1 MTRTGLLLAA
11 GASRRFGADDKL
23 LAMLHDRPVIA
34 HAAEAMRKASLER
47 RIAVIANAE
56 LRPFLSG
63 FDVVKITSGTQSDSL
78 IAGLKA
84 AGVPDRL
91 LIVLADMPLVT
102 SELLEQVV
110 ARVSDSQPAACH
122 DEGPPMP
129 PACFP
134 KNWLARLADASGDR
148 GAGRFI
154 RDLPAS
160 ALIPARGM
168 LADIDSLADLDRL
181 EKQPRP

>member
-1 MTRTGLLLAA
+1 MTGTGLLLAA

-23 LAMLHDRPVIA
+23 LAVLHDRPVITY
-34 HAAEAMRKASLER
+34 AADAMRRAPLER
-47 RIAVIANAE
+47 RIAVITNPD

-63 FDVVKITSGTQSDSL
+63 FDVVDIAPGTQSDSL

-84 AGVPDRL
+84 ADVPDRL

-102 SELLEQVV
+102 SELLGQVI

-168 LADIDSLADLDRL
+168 LADIDSLADLARL
-181 EKQPRP
+181 EEQPRP

>member
-11 GASRRFGADDKL
+11 GASRRFGAEDKL
-23 LAMLHDRPVIA
+23 LAVLHDRPVIA
-34 HAAEAMRKASLER
+34 YAAGAMRQASLEH
-47 RIAVIANAE
+47 RIAVIANAD

-63 FDVVKITSGTQSDSL
+63 FDVVEIASGTQSDSL
-78 IAGLKA
+78 IAGLNA
-84 AGVPDRL
+84 AGTPDRL

-102 SELLEQVV
+102 SELLGQVV

-122 DEGPPMP
+122 DEGLPMP

-168 LADIDSLADLDRL
+168 LADIDSLADLARL
-181 EKQPRP
+181 EEQPRP